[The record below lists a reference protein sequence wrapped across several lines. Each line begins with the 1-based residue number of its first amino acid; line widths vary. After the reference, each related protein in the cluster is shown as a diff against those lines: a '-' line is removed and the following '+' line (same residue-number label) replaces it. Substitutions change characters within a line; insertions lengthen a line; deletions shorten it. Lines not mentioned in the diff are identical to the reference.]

1 MTNAS
6 NTALLGIAL
15 LCCACGSDSQPAP
28 AASEPSGSAFCPP
41 GPFPV
46 PQVEPAESVC
56 EDFAFNYD
64 FNEGPTWVAAQ
75 GAFYF
80 SNFVQG
86 AAAGDFGGDIIKY
99 TPGAGCEMAFE
110 NVGTNGL
117 AVSNDGNLLGA
128 AHKTRSVSK
137 FDLTTKE
144 VTVVVDSYMGQLLD
158 SPNDLVQHPNGS
170 IYFTN
175 PTYELGGR
183 PPGVGPAA
191 FHLDQEGTLHMLAQ
205 GNAPNGIA
213 LSPANDLLYVVQA
226 GVFPL
231 DPNGVAGDPSA
242 IPFDADG
249 IGVDC
254 SGNVYL
260 SWGGSIRA
268 PGGADEISSF
278 PEGTNLAFGGS
289 DGKTLFVVG
298 PATSVRLFATNVPGL
313 P

>member
-1 MTNAS
+1 MTIVTTNAS
-6 NTALLGIAL
+6 LLGLVL
-15 LCCACGSDSQPAP
+15 LCCACGSE
-28 AASEPSGSAFCPP
+28 SEPAST

-46 PQVEPAESVC
+46 PKAGPATTVC

-86 AAAGDFGGDIIKY
+86 AVGGDLSGDIIKV
-99 TPGAGCEMAFE
+99 TPDGECKIAFE

-128 AHKTRSVSK
+128 THKTRSISK
-137 FDLTTKE
+137 FDLTTNE
-144 VTVVVDSYMGQLLD
+144 VTIVVDHYMDELLD

-183 PPGVGPAA
+183 PQGIGPAV
-191 FHLDQEGTLHMLAQ
+191 FHYDQEGTLHLLAQ
-205 GNAPNGIA
+205 GGAPNGIA
-213 LSPANDLLYVVQA
+213 LSPENDLLYVVQ
-226 GVFPL
+226 GGIFPL
-231 DPNGVAGDPSA
+231 DEDGVAGEPSP

-249 IGVDC
+249 IAVD
-254 SGNVYL
+254 SAGNIYL
-260 SWGGSIRA
+260 SWSGSVLA
-268 PGGADEISSF
+268 PGGTDEISSI
-278 PEGTNLAFGGS
+278 PAGTNLAFGAD
-289 DGKTLFVVG
+289 DGKTLLLVG
-298 PATSVRLFATNVPGL
+298 PDTTVRLIPMNVPGL